1 VPKRA
6 IPKSEKSPLARFGRR
21 VRDLRFHKGWSQE
34 ELAAKAGRH
43 WTYCGQVERGQ
54 RNVTLLT
61 IYEFAEALGVEP
73 TVLLARELPDGVKE
87 VAAGLK
93 VRKGGRKGPRRA
105 SRWR

>member
-1 VPKRA
+1 MPKVT
-6 IPKSEKSPLARFGRR
+6 SKSPLVRFGRR

-73 TVLLARELPDGVKE
+73 TALLAKDLPDGVSE
-87 VAAGLK
+87 VPPGK
-93 VRKGGRKGPRRA
+93 KIRKGGRRGPRRA
-105 SRWR
+105 ARWR